1 MTRRAVAAIAIINTS
16 PSYIIAAWDHAG
28 VDQDNDGGAHHIMVS
43 GNIVE
48 FAQYFAIAFVTFVAT
63 TNLSNDHRLSC
74 SEESQQYEVYGET
87 PTKFRM
93 S

>member
-1 MTRRAVAAIAIINTS
+1 MLIRVMM
-16 PSYIIAAWDHAG
+16 
-28 VDQDNDGGAHHIMVS
+28 VVLIMVS
-43 GNIVE
+43 GNVVE

-63 TNLSNDHRLSC
+63 TNLSNNHRLSC

-87 PTKFRM
+87 PTKVRM